1 MPTRRSLRHEFQSC
15 AALPFK
21 VQHSSLIRSQIA
33 SLLSGLGLTKSAA
46 LHHRYGCHK
55 PQRAPVGP
63 NGWLR
68 ISLAVARSRRT
79 CSLAR
84 PAVLTVLRAWHMAG
98 TTIGVTPM
106 GSFEEWSYR
115 VRQPLLWLDRDD
127 PCDSI
132 ATVREND
139 PSRDALLAV
148 LLEWK
153 RALGIRNSHTVQQI
167 IARALTNMDFF
178 SALMGVAT
186 NPAGNLSATYA
197 GLLAASGR
205 GQDLNKYRLVKDK
218 GTGGYPHWALTET

>member
-1 MPTRRSLRHEFQSC
+1 M
-15 AALPFK
+15 
-21 VQHSSLIRSQIA
+21 V
-33 SLLSGLGLTKSAA
+33 
-46 LHHRYGCHK
+46 
-55 PQRAPVGP
+55 
-63 NGWLR
+63 
-68 ISLAVARSRRT
+68 
-79 CSLAR
+79 
-84 PAVLTVLRAWHMAG
+84 G
-98 TTIGVTPM
+98 TTIGVNPM

-178 SALMGVAT
+178 SALMGVAA

-197 GLLAASGR
+197 WVAGCIRSRARSSINTAGK
-205 GQDLNKYRLVKDK
+205 GQRYRRLPALGIDRDMSRV
-218 GTGGYPHWALTET
+218 GGDSA

>member
-1 MPTRRSLRHEFQSC
+1 MRCTPVQSAAFLFDSLPDC
-15 AALPFK
+15 KPFK
-21 VQHSSLIRSQIA
+21 RPRADKISRPFTIA
-33 SLLSGLGLTKSAA
+33 MAA
-46 LHHRYGCHK
+46 TSTES
-55 PQRAPVGP
+55 PVGP

-68 ISLAVARSRRT
+68 ISMAVARSRRT

-115 VRQPLLWLDRDD
+115 VRQPVLWLERDD

-178 SALMGVAT
+178 SALMGSLQT
-186 NPAGNLSATYA
+186 PPAIYRQHTL

-205 GQDLNKYRLVKDK
+205 GQD
-218 GTGGYPHWALTET
+218 

>member
-1 MPTRRSLRHEFQSC
+1 
-15 AALPFK
+15 
-21 VQHSSLIRSQIA
+21 
-33 SLLSGLGLTKSAA
+33 
-46 LHHRYGCHK
+46 
-55 PQRAPVGP
+55 
-63 NGWLR
+63 
-68 ISLAVARSRRT
+68 
-79 CSLAR
+79 
-84 PAVLTVLRAWHMAG
+84 MAG

-178 SALMGVAT
+178 SALMGSLQT
-186 NPAGNLSATYA
+186 PPAIYRQHTL

-205 GQDLNKYRLVKDK
+205 GQDRQ
-218 GTGGYPHWALTET
+218 